1 LGRTSRAA
9 APRGAIRAAGLAWR
23 RGACRSEEGGFSGGR
38 ARASQL
44 APWLTVASFVQKAG
58 TLFRRRSNHSRLDR
72 VIIRGWTAG
81 RLKAGLR
88 AYAAVA
94 RAGGGVRALRGALR
108 RKKLARGG
116 QLAPGWGFPSSFVV
130 LYMRSLFLSV
140 VVVEKPFVVQAFR
153 MAWGTEAR
161 TRRAYER
168 SRGVGG
174 EKSHAPC
181 WCHLLLNSS
190 LFARR

>member
-1 LGRTSRAA
+1 MGRTSRAA

-58 TLFRRRSNHSRLDR
+58 TLFRLRSNHSRLDR
-72 VIIRGWTAG
+72 GALESGVAGVCGGGAG
-81 RLKAGLR
+81 RGGRQGAAGCV
-88 AYAAVA
+88 AAEETGA
-94 RAGGGVRALRGALR
+94 RGAASSWL
-108 RKKLARGG
+108 
-116 QLAPGWGFPSSFVV
+116 GFPSSFVV
-130 LYMRSLFLSV
+130 LYTRSLFLSV
-140 VVVEKPFVVQAFR
+140 VVVEKSFVVQAFR

-161 TRRAYER
+161 TRRGYER
-168 SRGVGG
+168 SRGLGG

-190 LFARR
+190 LFTRR